1 MLSEFDL
8 EAAIQAL
15 REILKNNLVTILNFY
30 ICINSIFGDSL
41 IGVNRFIFFL
51 KTTISEMS

>member
-30 ICINSIFGDSL
+30 ICINSIFGDLL
-41 IGVNRFIFFL
+41 IGVNRFNFFL